1 LQERNKL
8 REERDKLL
16 AQLEAQDGGS
26 SEQMARIKEYIKR
39 MSMLQVFITL
49 TRASWIS
56 QSIRASAKE
65 KTRFKIIWPCLQ
77 DNLMEDAESNLEEG
91 GSQLA
96 VLDQW

>member
-16 AQLEAQDGGS
+16 AQLAAQDGGS
-26 SEQMARIKEYIKR
+26 SEQMAKIQEYIKR

-49 TRASWIS
+49 THSSWIP

-65 KTRFKIIWPCLQ
+65 KTRFKITWPCLQ
-77 DNLMEDAESNLEEG
+77 DNLMEDAHSNMEEG
-91 GSQLA
+91 NSQLA